1 VSAIAEAPTA
11 DEIVPPRRRA
21 PVLRRLARHRSFRIG
36 FIIVLVLTLAAI
48 FAPVLS
54 SLDPTAM
61 RVRFRFRPPQ
71 AMFPFG
77 TDNFGRDVFVRCLYG
92 ARLSL
97 SIGLGVALL
106 SGVLGAAAGIASA
119 QFRRVDGVV
128 MRVMDALLAFPAII
142 LAIGL
147 AAALGPQIS
156 SLIIA
161 LSVAYIP
168 RTARIVRASALVVRE
183 LEFVDAARVSG
194 AGNLRIIVRHLL
206 PNCMGPLLVQTTFVF
221 AYAILAEAALSFLGI
236 GPPPPAP
243 SWGNIIAEGRDQAVE
258 AWWIMLFPGLA
269 ISLATLG
276 MNLLGDGLRD
286 VLDPR
291 LKVET

>member
-1 VSAIAEAPTA
+1 MAEAETFA
-11 DEIVPPRRRA
+11 PRRRFQII
-21 PVLRRLARHRSFRIG
+21 RRLVRHRSFRVG
-36 FIIVLVLTLAAI
+36 FTIVVVLAVAAL
-48 FAPVLS
+48 FAPWIT

-61 RVRFRFRPPQ
+61 RARIRFRPPQ
-71 AMFPFG
+71 EAYWFG
-77 TDNFGRDVFVRCLYG
+77 TDNFGRDVFTRCLYG

-97 SIGLGVALL
+97 TIGLGVALL
-106 SGVLGAAAGIASA
+106 SGIIGAAAGIASA
-119 QFRRVDGVV
+119 QFRRIDAIMMRLMDG
-128 MRVMDALLAFPAII
+128 LLAFPAII

-147 AAALGPQIS
+147 AAAMGPNIG

-194 AGNLRIIVRHLL
+194 ASSLRIIWRHLL
-206 PNCMGPLLVQTTFVF
+206 PNCMGPLLVQLTFVF

-243 SWGNIIAEGRDQAVE
+243 SWGNIIAEGRDMAVE
-258 AWWIMLFPGLA
+258 AWWIMFFPGLA

>member
-1 VSAIAEAPTA
+1 MA
-11 DEIVPPRRRA
+11 DTEDDLLAPRRR
-21 PVLRRLARHRSFRIG
+21 LQIIRRLARHRSFRIG
-36 FIIVLVLTLAAI
+36 FIIVVILTLAAV
-48 FAPVLS
+48 FAPYIS
-54 SLDPTAM
+54 GYDPTSM
-61 RVRFRFRPPQ
+61 RARIRFRPPQ
-71 AMFPFG
+71 AAYWFG
-77 TDNFGRDVFVRCLYG
+77 TDNFGRDVFTRCLYG

-97 SIGLGVALL
+97 TIGLGVAVL
-106 SGVLGAAAGIASA
+106 SGFIGAAAGIVSA
-119 QFRRVDGVV
+119 QFRRIDPIMMRLMDGL
-128 MRVMDALLAFPAII
+128 MAFPAII

-147 AAALGPQIS
+147 AAAMGPNVG
-156 SLIIA
+156 SLIVA

-194 AGNLRIIVRHLL
+194 ASNLRIIWRHLL
-206 PNCMGPLLVQTTFVF
+206 PNCMGPLLVQLTFVF

-258 AWWIMLFPGLA
+258 SWWIMFFPGLA